1 MSGFIFLAFLT
12 LPPLSQLSDSAMEK
26 HKFVR
31 RHSRKII
38 CPQQSDFHNLRGGG
52 KEERVSNLSNLT
64 EVAAAAG
71 INSKYP

>member
-1 MSGFIFLAFLT
+1 
-12 LPPLSQLSDSAMEK
+12 MEK